1 MSKTNK
7 TTDKYSNLDAV
18 LAAARRAAAHLVPTA
33 EELARYAEQDRASE
47 LAAVSR

>member
-7 TTDKYSNLDAV
+7 TTDKYSNLYAV

-33 EELARYAEQDRASE
+33 EELARLEKQDRETAQ
-47 LAAVSR
+47 AAAQ

>member
-33 EELARYAEQDRASE
+33 EELARLEKQDRE
-47 LAAVSR
+47 TTQPAAQ